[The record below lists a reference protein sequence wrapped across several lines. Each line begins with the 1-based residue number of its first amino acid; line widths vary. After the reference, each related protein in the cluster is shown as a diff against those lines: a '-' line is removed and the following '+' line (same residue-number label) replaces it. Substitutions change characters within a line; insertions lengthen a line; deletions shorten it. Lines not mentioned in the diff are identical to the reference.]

1 MSLLD
6 LFRERRKRSSY
17 SKGMSAEWRVKRGL
31 ESKGWLVRQ
40 SRGSR
45 GPYDLYA
52 MRGGR
57 KLLVQ
62 VKSGTASTSRSE
74 VRKLRS
80 AARGK
85 GAKGLVIPVRGKRT
99 RSQIIY

>member
-1 MSLLD
+1 MS
-6 LFRERRKRSSY
+6 RSSY
-17 SKGMSAEWRVKRGL
+17 SKGMRAERKVKQGL
-31 ESKGWLVRQ
+31 ENKGWLVRQ
-40 SRGSR
+40 SKGSR

-62 VKSGTASTSRSE
+62 VKSGTASASRSE

-80 AARGK
+80 AARRK
-85 GAKGLVIPVRGKRT
+85 SAKGMVIRVRGKRT
-99 RSQIIY
+99 RSKIIY

>member
-1 MSLLD
+1 MG
-6 LFRERRKRSSY
+6 RKRSSY
-17 SKGMSAEWRVKRGL
+17 SKGMSAEKKVKRGL
-31 ESKGWLVRQ
+31 EGKGWLVRQ
-40 SRGSR
+40 SEGSR

-57 KLLVQ
+57 KILVQ

-80 AARGK
+80 AARRK
-85 GAKGLVIPVRGKRT
+85 SAKGLVIRVRGKET
-99 RSQIIY
+99 RSRFVY

>member
-1 MSLLD
+1 MKMG
-6 LFRERRKRSSY
+6 KRSTY
-17 SKGMSAEWRVKRGL
+17 SKAMIAERKVKRGL

-40 SRGSR
+40 SKGSR

-62 VKSGTASTSRSE
+62 VKSGTASASKSE

-80 AARGK
+80 AARRK
-85 GAKGLVIPVRGKRT
+85 SAKGILIRVIGKRI
-99 RSQIIY
+99 RSRFLY